1 MALPTIAGLTP
12 SDWDVEIH
20 DARTTPVDYD
30 RKVGLVGI
38 TSYTADITSA
48 CEIADGFRSKG
59 VKVVMGGVHVS
70 ALPDEA
76 RQHADAI
83 VVGEAEAVW
92 ERLLRDCEKGELK
105 TIYKSNTLIE
115 MSDMVIPRRDLLNRS
130 MYSSFYSVQATR
142 GCPFNCEFCTV
153 TAFFGQEFRT
163 RPIDEVVRE
172 VKGLESKEFFFI
184 DDNITGR
191 AGFAKKLFKELIP
204 LNCKWG
210 GQTTLNFAKDEEL
223 LSLYAK
229 SGGRYAFIGFETLSD
244 DNLSK
249 ISKSWNSPDGYREAI
264 KRIHGVGINIVG
276 SFILG
281 LDGDSPDVFK
291 RTYNFI
297 METKI
302 DAAQFHILTPFPGTK
317 LYDDMIKNDR
327 ITDSDWSKYHTGEVV
342 FKPAKMTARELQEGY
357 WWIYHKT
364 YNMKNILRRSL
375 RSPRDLAYRIGT
387 NLSYRRKAKKMP
399 HVML

>member
-70 ALPDEA
+70 VLPDEA

-244 DNLSK
+244 D
-249 ISKSWNSPDGYREAI
+249 
-264 KRIHGVGINIVG
+264 
-276 SFILG
+276 
-281 LDGDSPDVFK
+281 
-291 RTYNFI
+291 
-297 METKI
+297 
-302 DAAQFHILTPFPGTK
+302 
-317 LYDDMIKNDR
+317 
-327 ITDSDWSKYHTGEVV
+327 
-342 FKPAKMTARELQEGY
+342 
-357 WWIYHKT
+357 KT
-364 YNMKNILRRSL
+364 
-375 RSPRDLAYRIGT
+375 
-387 NLSYRRKAKKMP
+387 
-399 HVML
+399 